1 MKSLLKVAIIGLI
14 VYALFF
20 RGSGGKEAMSRFVIS
35 DPTPVQSVAPNKRVR
50 VILFTGT
57 EWCPACS
64 HLDSSV
70 IATKEWQDF
79 EHSEIMFRK
88 IDVPSDRSR
97 LKDSD
102 QTLISRYG
110 VSGYP
115 TMVVLD
121 TKGKELSR
129 QVGSGAPVENYK
141 DWIRRHRR
149 FY

>member
-1 MKSLLKVAIIGLI
+1 MKTLFNLGIFALII
-14 VYALFF
+14 YALFF
-20 RGSGGKEAMSRFVIS
+20 RGSGGSESMSRFVIS
-35 DPTPVQSVAPNKRVR
+35 EPTPVQNVPGNQRVR

-57 EWCPACS
+57 EWCPACTQ
-64 HLDSSV
+64 LDSSV
-70 IATKEWQDF
+70 IATKAWQEF
-79 EHSEIMFRK
+79 QRAEISFQK
-88 IDVPSDRSR
+88 VDVPADRSR
-97 LKDSD
+97 LKESD
-102 QTLISRYG
+102 QSLIAKYG

-121 TKGKELSR
+121 ARGKELSR